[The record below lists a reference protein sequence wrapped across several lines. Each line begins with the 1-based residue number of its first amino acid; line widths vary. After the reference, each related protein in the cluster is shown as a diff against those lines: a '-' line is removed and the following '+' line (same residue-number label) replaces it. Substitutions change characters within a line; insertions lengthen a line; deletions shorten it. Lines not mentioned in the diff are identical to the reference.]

1 MLDFFKRL
9 LGFPAKQEVP
19 VEAPY
24 KVETKP
30 VELGK
35 PADDRV
41 EATTPVPLVVEAKPD
56 VKVEAAPAKA
66 PTAKKERV
74 PAKPKATTTPKA
86 PAKAP
91 AKATAITAKPKAPA
105 KPKAGPKKSNIRVA
119 K

>member
-41 EATTPVPLVVEAKPD
+41 EATTPVPLVVEAKPV

-74 PAKPKATTTPKA
+74 PAKPKATPTP
-86 PAKAP
+86 KAP

-105 KPKAGPKKSNIRVA
+105 KPKAAPKKSNIRVA